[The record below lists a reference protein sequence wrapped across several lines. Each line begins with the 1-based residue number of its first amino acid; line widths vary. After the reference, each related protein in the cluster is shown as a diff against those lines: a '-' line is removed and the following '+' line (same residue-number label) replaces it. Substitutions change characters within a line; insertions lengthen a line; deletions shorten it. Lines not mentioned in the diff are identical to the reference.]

1 MNIKT
6 RHYSLSRLF
15 SYPKSCDTVIQTF
28 SDVPLRKIIHI
39 DMDAFFASVEQRDN
53 PELQGLPIAVGF
65 DGTRGVVSTASY
77 EARKYGVRSAMPI
90 ATAKRLCPNL
100 RVVNCRH
107 DRYKEVSNMVHDIF
121 HEYTDQIEPLSI
133 DEAFLDVT
141 DNKLGMTLARDI
153 AKDIKEKIR
162 QRTGLTASAGVSYN
176 KLLAKIAS
184 DYRKPDGLYVIHP
197 DKALDFVAELP
208 VETFWGV
215 GPKTAEKMHH
225 LGIFTGLQ
233 LREQSLWK
241 LKKEFGKAGQLFYD
255 FSRGIDHRPVTS
267 IHIRKSVGCENT
279 FLQDIAS
286 EQPLLEELDTVA
298 STLERRITA
307 SKFEGYT
314 LTLKIKFGDFTQ
326 ITRSMTQN
334 LPLQKKDIIMPL
346 ALQLLKQ
353 VDYNAEHP
361 IRLIGLS
368 VSNSHLP
375 TTNLTHNPY
384 EELWLDL
391 DWDSIND
398 TVLQPNP

>member
-1 MNIKT
+1 MNNVAS
-6 RHYSLSRLF
+6 Y
-15 SYPKSCDTVIQTF
+15 SYPESSDTIMQTL
-28 SDVPLRKIIHI
+28 SDVSIRKIIHI

-53 PELQGLPIAVGF
+53 PELRGLPIAVGF

-77 EARKYGVRSAMPI
+77 EARKYGVRSAMPM

-100 RVVNCRH
+100 RVINCRH
-107 DRYKEVSNMVHDIF
+107 DRYKEVSNVVHEIF
-121 HEYTDQIEPLSI
+121 REYTDLIEPLSI

-141 DNKLGMTLARDI
+141 DNKQGMTLARDI
-153 AKDIKEKIR
+153 AKDIKEKIK

-233 LREQSLWK
+233 LREQPLWK
-241 LKKEFGKAGQLFYD
+241 LRKEFGKAGLLFYD
-255 FSRGIDHRPVTS
+255 FSRGIDHRPVTPP
-267 IHIRKSVGCENT
+267 HVRKTVGCENT
-279 FLQDIAS
+279 FLQDIAN
-286 EQPLLEELDTVA
+286 EQQLLEELDNVA
-298 STLERRITA
+298 STLERRIA
-307 SKFEGYT
+307 NSNFLGYT

-326 ITRSMTQN
+326 ITRSLTQD
-334 LPLQKKDIIMPL
+334 LPLQKKGIIMPL

-353 VDYNAEHP
+353 VDYNMEHP
-361 IRLIGLS
+361 VRLIGLS

-375 TTNLTHNPY
+375 SANLVYNPY

-391 DWDSIND
+391 DWDSITSAHIQD
-398 TVLQPNP
+398 DL